1 MSIEITSG
9 KIPRYLAPEDY
20 CAAIIWEM
28 PGEKKTYKAQYIR
41 RDHVTK
47 NSDNQTVI
55 KKEIINNKPHPAAKE
70 ICILHKDDYLE
81 FTENG
86 KLLKCRIAGF
96 SATQNKLDI
105 RPIYAVND
113 CADWIYSTNEN
124 MLEKGWKVQKGHNFI
139 SVNILFGVKNTKP
152 ITVNP
157 IGRVFRK
164 NK

>member
-20 CAAIIWEM
+20 FAAIIWEI

-55 KKEIINNKPHPAAKE
+55 KKEIIDNKPHPAAKE
-70 ICILHKDDYLE
+70 ICIVHKDDYLE

-96 SATQNKLDI
+96 SATNNCLDI
-105 RPIYAVND
+105 RPIYAVNN

-124 MLEKGWKVQKGHNFI
+124 MLEKGWKVQKGQNYI
-139 SVNILFGVKNTKP
+139 SVNILFGVKKCKADYSKSNWQS
-152 ITVNP
+152 V
-157 IGRVFRK
+157 
-164 NK
+164 